1 MAININLYCRLEYVD
16 SHGTTH
22 RSGGYAPIAI
32 SGSDDEISDQMYTI
46 GATGGDDT
54 GTIFDVS
61 DTGNTP
67 LAEDLQFLYI
77 LSDTNLSM
85 QLTMDSDSD
94 GAQGAPEFIDVVL
107 TADVPFILGTNI
119 GVVNANID
127 TFINAGAEEYQ

>member
-1 MAININLYCRLEYVD
+1 
-16 SHGTTH
+16 
-22 RSGGYAPIAI
+22 
-32 SGSDDEISDQMYTI
+32 MYTI

-54 GTIFDVS
+54 VTIFDVS

-127 TFINAGAEEYQ
+127 TFINAGAEENQYLNRIRVLNGTAGAAKVRVIAIT